1 MNTVCGNKDTRIELF
16 GYTLKNPVIPAS
28 GTFGFGYEFADWYD
42 INILGSISLKGTT
55 LEARYGNPQPRI
67 ADCPAG
73 LINAIGLENPGVEN
87 VVSRELVKLDK
98 VYKGK
103 VIANVGGHSFEEYT
117 RTAAGFNGADKV
129 FALEL
134 NISCPNV
141 KGGGLAFGTDPKVV
155 EELVA
160 AVKEASVKP
169 VVVKLSPNVTDIAAL
184 AKAAERGGADG
195 ISLINTLLGMRID
208 LRTARPIISVKRG
221 GYSGRGV
228 FPVAVN
234 MVYAVKEAVGLP
246 IIGMGGVSSARDVIE
261 MMYAGASAVMV
272 GTANLIDPYACKNII
287 EELPLL
293 MEELGIDRLTD
304 IIGRAHNA

>member
-103 VIANVGGHSFEEYT
+103 VIANVGGHSFDEYT
-117 RTAAGFNGADKV
+117 RTAEKFNGADKV
-129 FALEL
+129 FAIEL

-169 VVVKLSPNVTDIAAL
+169 VIVKLSPNVTDIAVL

-208 LRTARPIISVKRG
+208 LRTAAPIISVKRG

-234 MVYAVKEAVGLP
+234 MVYAVREAVKLP
-246 IIGMGGVSSARDVIE
+246 IIGMGGVSSAHDVIE

-272 GTANLIDPYACKNII
+272 GTANLVDPYACKNII
-287 EELPLL
+287 EELPAL
-293 MEELGIDRLTD
+293 MEELGIEKLTD

>member
-103 VIANVGGHSFEEYT
+103 VIANVGGHSFDEYT
-117 RTAAGFNGADKV
+117 RTAEKFNGADKV
-129 FALEL
+129 FAIEL

-160 AVKEASVKP
+160 AVKEVSVKP

-208 LRTARPIISVKRG
+208 LRTAHPIISVKRG

-234 MVYAVKEAVGLP
+234 MVYAVREAVKLP
-246 IIGMGGVSSARDVIE
+246 IIGMGGVSSAHDVIE

-272 GTANLIDPYACKNII
+272 GTANLVDPYACKNII
-287 EELPLL
+287 EELPAL
-293 MEELGIDRLTD
+293 MEELGIEKLTD

>member
-117 RTAAGFNGADKV
+117 RTAEKFNGADKV
-129 FALEL
+129 FAIEL

-141 KGGGLAFGTDPKVV
+141 KGGGLAFGTDPAVV
-155 EELVA
+155 ETLVR
-160 AVKEASVKP
+160 AVKSVSAKP
-169 VVVKLSPNVTDIAAL
+169 VIVKLSPNVTDIKAL
-184 AKAAERGGADG
+184 ALAAENGGADG

-208 LRTARPIISVKRG
+208 LRTAHPIISVKRG

-234 MVYAVKEAVGLP
+234 MVYAVREAVALP

-272 GTANLIDPYACKNII
+272 GTANLVDPYACKNII
-287 EELPLL
+287 EELPAL
-293 MEELGIDRLTD
+293 MEELGIDKLTD

>member
-103 VIANVGGHSFEEYT
+103 VIANVGGHSFDEYT
-117 RTAAGFNGADKV
+117 RTAEKFNGADKV
-129 FALEL
+129 FAIEL

-169 VVVKLSPNVTDIAAL
+169 VVVKLSPNVTDITAL

-208 LRTARPIISVKRG
+208 LRTAHPIISVKRG

-234 MVYAVKEAVGLP
+234 MVYAVREAVKLP
-246 IIGMGGVSSARDVIE
+246 IIGMGGVSSAHDVIE

-272 GTANLIDPYACKNII
+272 GTANLVDPYACKNII
-287 EELPLL
+287 EELPAL
-293 MEELGIDRLTD
+293 MEELGIEKLTD

>member
-1 MNTVCGNKDTRIELF
+1 MNTFCGNKDTRTELF

-42 INILGSISLKGTT
+42 IDILGSISLKGTT
-55 LEARYGNPQPRI
+55 LEARYGNPLPRI

-73 LINAIGLENPGVEN
+73 LINAIGLENPGVEK

-117 RTAAGFNGADKV
+117 RTAAGFNRADKV

-155 EELVA
+155 EELVR

-169 VVVKLSPNVTDIAAL
+169 VIVKLSPNVTDIAAL

-221 GYSGRGV
+221 GYSGKGV

-234 MVYAVKEAVGLP
+234 MVYAVSEAVALP
-246 IIGMGGVSSARDVIE
+246 VIGMGGVSSARDVVE

-272 GTANLIDPYACKNII
+272 GTANLVDPYACKNII
-287 EELPLL
+287 EELPAL
-293 MEELGIDRLTD
+293 MEELGIDKLTD